1 MTDHAW
7 LDAAA
12 PYALGALTAEER
24 AAFEAH
30 LADCAVC
37 RADVQALG
45 EVSGLLAHAAAAA
58 TPPPA
63 LRERIL
69 REARAV
75 RPLAAGG
82 RGLPWLAVAAA
93 VVLAVAAGVAYL
105 KERGSRQM
113 LERAVAVA
121 RDSLAA
127 QQQLVATL
135 LAPDVNTAVLASKGR
150 PPTARVFWNPSRHR
164 VVMAV
169 FDLPPAPAGR
179 IYQLWAIQTGKA
191 PVSLGIFNTAPDGR
205 VTTALDVPPALVAFD
220 VTAVTEEPAGGS
232 PQPTQQPFLV
242 GKLQGGE

>member
-69 REARAV
+69 REAHAV

-205 VTTALDVPPALVAFD
+205 LTTSLDVPPALVAFD

>member
-75 RPLAAGG
+75 RPLVAGG

-164 VVMAV
+164 VVIAV

-205 VTTALDVPPALVAFD
+205 LTTSLDVPPALVAFD

>member
-93 VVLAVAAGVAYL
+93 VVLAIAAGVAYL
-105 KERGSRQM
+105 KERGNRQV

-135 LAPDVNTAVLASKGR
+135 LAPDMNTAVLASKGR

-205 VTTALDVPPALVAFD
+205 LTTSLDVPPALVAFD

>member
-205 VTTALDVPPALVAFD
+205 LTTSLDVPPALVAFD

>member
-12 PYALGALTAEER
+12 PYALGALSAEER

-30 LADCAVC
+30 LADCAIC
-37 RADVQALG
+37 RAEVQAFR
-45 EVSGLLAHAAAAA
+45 EVSGLLAHAAPAA
-58 TPPPA
+58 TPAPA
-63 LRERIL
+63 LRDRIL
-69 REARAV
+69 REARQV
-75 RPLAAGG
+75 RPLTA
-82 RGLPWLAVAAA
+82 RRRSLRPWIAAAA
-93 VVLAVAAGVAYL
+93 VVLAIAAGVAYV
-105 KERGSRQM
+105 KERGNRRA
-113 LERAVAVA
+113 LEQAVAAA

-150 PPTARVFWNPSRHR
+150 PPSARVFWNPSRHR
-164 VVMAV
+164 VVIAV

-179 IYQLWAIQTGKA
+179 TYQLWAIQTGKA

-205 VTTALDVPPALVAFD
+205 LTTALDVPPALVAFD
-220 VTAVTEEPAGGS
+220 VTAVTEEPVGGS

-242 GKLQGGE
+242 GKLSGGE

>member
-45 EVSGLLAHAAAAA
+45 EVSGLLAHAAEAA

-205 VTTALDVPPALVAFD
+205 LTTSLDVPPALVAFD

>member
-58 TPPPA
+58 TPRPA

-205 VTTALDVPPALVAFD
+205 LTTSLDVPPALVAFD

>member
-113 LERAVAVA
+113 LERDVAVA

-205 VTTALDVPPALVAFD
+205 LTTSLDVPPALVAFD

>member
-105 KERGSRQM
+105 KEIGRASCR
-113 LERAVAVA
+113 ERV
-121 RDSLAA
+121 
-127 QQQLVATL
+127 
-135 LAPDVNTAVLASKGR
+135 
-150 PPTARVFWNPSRHR
+150 
-164 VVMAV
+164 
-169 FDLPPAPAGR
+169 
-179 IYQLWAIQTGKA
+179 
-191 PVSLGIFNTAPDGR
+191 
-205 VTTALDVPPALVAFD
+205 
-220 VTAVTEEPAGGS
+220 
-232 PQPTQQPFLV
+232 
-242 GKLQGGE
+242 